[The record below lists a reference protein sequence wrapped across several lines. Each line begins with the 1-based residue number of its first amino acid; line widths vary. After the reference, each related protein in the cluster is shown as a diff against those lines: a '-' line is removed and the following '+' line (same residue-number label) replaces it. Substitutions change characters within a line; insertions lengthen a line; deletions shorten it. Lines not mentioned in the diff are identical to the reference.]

1 MWIFQNRFRRLAAS
15 GSRLREWTTLS
26 LLALAVLCALFWSH
40 YKFRVPPQP
49 VRIGIDNAPPYQILR
64 ADGGVEGLSVD
75 MIGEA
80 ARRLGI
86 PVVFVPIRSL
96 LPDEALR
103 LGMVDIWPAAAPTQ
117 ERRRW
122 LHATVPWLK
131 NRYALVSLVGSTTSP
146 PRTVAQKRSQIIAGL
161 VSKQFP
167 KAHLLQREDRAEAM
181 QLMCRGE
188 ADAAFVESRYLD
200 HAVLDRPSG
209 CEGANFK
216 ISFAQGV
223 VMDLSLLAKPPFA
236 RQADALRAE
245 ISKLAAEGSMTASLE
260 KWAPLSSSETMA
272 IFVLREAEDQ
282 RRIFADACWIALGI
296 AILFG
301 WQALRVR
308 RARQSEVK
316 LSAALK
322 FEQQRWQFAL
332 AANNDGVF
340 DWDARTGITVHS
352 PRWKAIIGY
361 SSDELPDDEDE
372 WNKLVHPEDI
382 DRVLRTLD
390 DYFKKRIPTYEAE
403 YRMRHKDGS
412 WRWVLSRAQA
422 VWDEQGNPLR
432 LVGSHADITTPKHAE
447 QALAASEER
456 YRELFDHN
464 PVPAWIY
471 DRDTLQILEAN
482 DAACRQYGYSLA
494 EFVDLTLWDLNLPED
509 APVIEKMLQSP
520 APRRRPTRAARQR
533 RKDGSTFR
541 AEVTSHA
548 LETPGRI
555 TRLVTVIDVTDRE
568 SAYERTRLMFEHSSD
583 AHLLFDE
590 TGGVIE
596 CNEAALR
603 MLGATS
609 KEQLL
614 GQHPARFSPELQP
627 DGRLSQ
633 EESALNDALAR
644 ERGHYRFDWTH
655 RRLDGVEFP
664 CEVSLTVVPIGGR
677 DVLLVVWH
685 DLTER
690 KANEEQLRLLSS
702 AVRES
707 ISAVVITD
715 ASERFLFVNPAFTR
729 ISGYTLEE
737 VLGRRPGE
745 VVRGPAQVEAR
756 RKLREA
762 IDTRTSTKVEIRNFS
777 KSKTPYWVEMHIAPI
792 FDASERCT
800 HFVAIQNDITERKR
814 SEEDLAEIRQ
824 RLEMALSAG
833 KLGMWDWEIATNR
846 VYYSKGWFEMLG
858 YPPEESVHDL
868 STSRSL
874 LHPEDKESVLAQQRA
889 HFAAESEPYEPEFRM
904 RHADGSWRWIQS
916 RGRVVAWD
924 EEGRPR
930 RMIGTNQDITARKAN
945 ETTLRAAKEAA
956 EAGTR
961 AKSEFLAVMS
971 HEIRTPLN
979 GVIGMTSLMLGTPLD
994 EQQRDYIEI
1003 IRSSGE
1009 NLLGVINQVLDFSKI
1024 EAGKMEMERLDFD
1037 IRATVREAVELVT
1050 DSAHR
1055 KGLILRASID
1065 PEVPEGLWGDPGKV
1079 RQMLL
1084 NYLSNAIK
1092 FTAMGEV
1099 HVEVSRVKS
1108 GGISVLR
1115 CAVSDTGIGLSEVE
1129 RKRLFAAFSQADTST
1144 TRRFG
1149 GTGLGLA
1156 ICQRLAKLMGGEV
1169 GVESEP
1175 GNGSTFWFTTRLE
1188 PSGSRRAEKESASRE
1203 VAPSQVTG
1211 RVLVAEDNL
1220 TNQKVARLL
1229 LERLGCR
1236 VDTVANGREAV
1247 DAMRRA
1253 RYDLVLM
1260 DCQMPELDGYAATRE
1275 IRKNEASMGRST
1287 PIIALTANAQH
1298 GDREQCIAAGMNDY
1312 LSKPIRGEALT
1323 AVVGTWLVKNRRD
1336 SPEPV
1341 EADKPEPDP
1350 ITARFQE
1357 LAEAGFDEQDLREL
1371 VECFVSSTPDVLRQL
1386 GVAIGRQQFEAA
1398 ANTAHQMRGS
1408 LGNLGLNDLANSV
1421 LLLEGHCR
1429 KGAAGEAQRLLP
1441 AIEAEFAESLEALLR
1456 YQH

>member
-1 MWIFQNRFRRLAAS
+1 
-15 GSRLREWTTLS
+15 
-26 LLALAVLCALFWSH
+26 
-40 YKFRVPPQP
+40 
-49 VRIGIDNAPPYQILR
+49 
-64 ADGGVEGLSVD
+64 

-80 ARRLGI
+80 ARRLRI
-86 PVVFVPIRSL
+86 PVIFVPIRNL
-96 LPDEALR
+96 IPVEALR
-103 LGMVDIWPAAAPTQ
+103 LDVVDIWPAAAPTE

-122 LHATVPWLK
+122 LHATVPWLR
-131 NRYALVSLVGSTTSP
+131 NRYALVSLAGKAVDP
-146 PRTVAQKRSQIIAGL
+146 PRTVAQKRGQIIAGL
-161 VSKQFP
+161 AAKQFP
-167 KAHLLQREDRAEAM
+167 KTQLIYREDRSEVM
-181 QLMCRGE
+181 QMMCRGE
-188 ADAAFVESRYLD
+188 VDAAFVESRYLD
-200 HAVLDRPSG
+200 HALLDRPSG

-216 ISFAQGV
+216 IRFAQGV
-223 VMDLSLLAKPPFA
+223 TMDLSLLAKPPFA
-236 RQADALRAE
+236 READALRAE
-245 ISKLAAEGSMTASLE
+245 ISKLAAEGAMTASLE
-260 KWAPLSSSETMA
+260 KWAPFSSSETMA
-272 IFVLREAEDQ
+272 IFALSEAEDR
-282 RRIFADACWIALGI
+282 RRIFADACWIGFGI
-296 AILFG
+296 ALLFG
-301 WQALRVR
+301 WQALRMHR
-308 RARQSEVK
+308 TRQTEAK

-332 AANNDGVF
+332 KANNDGVF
-340 DWDARTGITVHS
+340 DWNAQTGITVHS

-361 SSDELPDDEDE
+361 SSDELPDDEDA

-422 VWDEQGNPLR
+422 VWDAQGNPLR
-432 LVGSHADITTPKHAE
+432 LVGSHADITTRKHAE

-471 DRDTLQILEAN
+471 DRDTIQILDAN
-482 DAACRQYGYSLA
+482 DAACRQYGYSIE
-494 EFVDLTLWDLNLPED
+494 EFVGLSIRDLFHPED
-509 APVIEKMLQSP
+509 APALDKSLQSP
-520 APRRRPTRAARQR
+520 APRRRPTHATRQR
-533 RKDGSTFR
+533 RQDGSTFR
-541 AEVTSHA
+541 AEITSHA
-548 LETPGRI
+548 LETPGRC
-555 TRLVTVIDVTDRE
+555 TRLVTVIDITDRE

-614 GQHPARFSPELQP
+614 GQHPARFSPDLQP
-627 DGRLSQ
+627 DGRLSK
-633 EESALNDALAR
+633 EGSALNDALAR
-644 ERGHYRFDWTH
+644 ERGHHRFDWTH
-655 RRLDGVEFP
+655 RRFDGVEFP

-707 ISAVVITD
+707 MSAVVITD
-715 ASERFLFVNPAFTR
+715 ASERFVFVNPAFSR

-737 VLGRRPGE
+737 VLGRRPGD
-745 VVRGPAQVEAR
+745 VVKGPGTQPEAK

-762 IDTRTSTKVEIRNFS
+762 IDTRTSTKIEILNYS
-777 KSKTPYWVEMHIAPI
+777 KSKTPYWVEMHIAPV
-792 FDASERCT
+792 FDASGSCT

-814 SEEDLAEIRQ
+814 SEEALAEIRQ

-858 YPPEESVHDL
+858 YSPEGSIEDL
-868 STSRSL
+868 STSRDL
-874 LHPEDKESVLAQQRA
+874 LHPEDKDSVLAQQRA
-889 HFAAESEPYEPEFRM
+889 HFVAESEPYDPEFRM
-904 RHADGSWRWIQS
+904 RHADGSWRWIQT

-930 RMIGTNQDITARKAN
+930 RMVGTNQDITARKEN
-945 ETTLRAAKEAA
+945 EATLRAAKEAA

-979 GVIGMTSLMLGTPLD
+979 GVIGMTSLMLGTRLD
-994 EQQRDYIEI
+994 EEQRDYIEI
-1003 IRSSGE
+1003 IRSSGD
-1009 NLLGVINQVLDFSKI
+1009 NLLGVINEILDFSKI
-1024 EAGKMEMERLDFD
+1024 EAGKMKMERLDFD
-1037 IRATVREAVELVT
+1037 IRATVAEAVELVA

-1055 KGLILRASID
+1055 KGLLLRASID
-1065 PEVPEGLWGDPGKV
+1065 PDVPAGLWGDPGRV
-1079 RQMLL
+1079 RQTLL

-1092 FTAMGEV
+1092 FTAAGEV
-1099 HVEVSRVKS
+1099 RVRVSRVES

-1115 CAVSDTGIGLSEVE
+1115 CAVSDTGIGISEAE
-1129 RKRLFAAFSQADTST
+1129 RQRLFTAFSQADTST

-1156 ICQRLAKLMGGEV
+1156 ICQRLADLMGGEV
-1169 GVESEP
+1169 GVDSEP

-1188 PSGSRRAEKESASRE
+1188 PSGTRHAEKESEPRE

-1275 IRKNEASMGRST
+1275 IRRSEASMGRST
-1287 PIIALTANAQH
+1287 PIIALTANAQQ

-1323 AVVGTWLVKNRRD
+1323 AVVGTWLGKNRRAA
-1336 SPEPV
+1336 PQPV
-1341 EADKPEPDP
+1341 KADKAEPDP

-1371 VECFVSSTPDVLRQL
+1371 VECFVSTTPEVLRQL
-1386 GVAIGRQQFEAA
+1386 AAAIGHQQFDTAA
-1398 ANTAHQMRGS
+1398 KTAHQMRGS

-1421 LLLEGHCR
+1421 LLLEGLCR
-1429 KGAAGEAQRLLP
+1429 KGAAGEARRLLP
-1441 AIEAEFAESLEALLR
+1441 AIEAGFREGLEALSR
-1456 YQH
+1456 YQRQEAAEIGLHKG